1 MEEDVII
8 TVAKVLKGWKNKMEE
23 SLLRELIRFNDLM
36 ADYIP
41 YELFIKWA
49 EINDEIIAY
58 LQERREEK

>member
-1 MEEDVII
+1 
-8 TVAKVLKGWKNKMEE
+8 MEE

-49 EINDEIIAY
+49 EVNDEIIAY